1 MRPDFRAR
9 STISGPIPAQSPS
22 VIPIRFGVLPL
33 MLVSLID
40 FAHSARTGLD
50 DGEEEE
56 RKKKIEMP

>member
-1 MRPDFRAR
+1 
-9 STISGPIPAQSPS
+9 
-22 VIPIRFGVLPL
+22 